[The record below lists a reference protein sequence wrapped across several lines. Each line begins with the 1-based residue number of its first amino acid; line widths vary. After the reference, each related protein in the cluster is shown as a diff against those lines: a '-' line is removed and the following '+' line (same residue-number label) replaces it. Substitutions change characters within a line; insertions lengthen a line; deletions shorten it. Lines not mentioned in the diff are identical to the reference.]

1 MKKLILLLFLGC
13 SSLFVS
19 AQKCSQIDFD
29 EIYKKNNDKKSPF
42 FFSKLLKR
50 YQALDTTMTPEE
62 YKHLYYGYTR
72 STFYSPIDPEATML
86 RRLVEDGK
94 LKEAKESIKLLD
106 KTNPVNLN
114 LAYSKALLAFKE
126 KNQKDEKVFSLQS
139 QGLMTTILT
148 SGDGLSAEKAFVVTA
163 IEDEYFIMKMF
174 KLKFVKQEN
183 MGTCDVMTIELPNM
197 FNIEKIYFNK
207 EKSSEYMKKMFEDKK

>member
-13 SSLFVS
+13 SSFFVS

-42 FFSKLLKR
+42 FFAKLLQR

-72 STFYSPIDPEATML
+72 STFYSPLGTETTPLT
-86 RRLVEDGK
+86 RLVESGK
-94 LKEAKESIKLLD
+94 LDEAKESIKKIE

-114 LAYSKALLAFKE
+114 LAYSRVLLALKE
-126 KNQKDEKVFSLQS
+126 KDEAKMKIYAHQMK
-139 QGLMTTILT
+139 GLFQTILK
-148 SGDGLSAEKAFVVTA
+148 SGDGQSEEKAFVVTA
-163 IEDEYFIMKMF
+163 IEDEYLVIKIFGLDAF
-174 KLKFVKQEN
+174 KGRRTTK
-183 MGTCDVMTIELPNM
+183 C
-197 FNIEKIYFNK
+197 
-207 EKSSEYMKKMFEDKK
+207 